1 MFNPFKR
8 KKDDTLATA
17 APIAPFRFNSGL
29 LVKNGELSFI
39 RGTAYDPSTETPVG
53 AWGEVVIDGV
63 EHYTSISL
71 NGFTGKIEKAP
82 AMALAQAMEM
92 AKIKDAA
99 ELSAYIKATIKH
111 SR

>member
-1 MFNPFKR
+1 MFNLFK
-8 KKDDTLATA
+8 KAKDTTVAPTTA
-17 APIAPFRFNSGL
+17 AFHFNSGL
-29 LVKNGELSFI
+29 IVKNGEVSLI

-63 EHYTSISL
+63 EYYTSISL

-82 AMALAQAMEM
+82 AMALAQATDM
-92 AKIKDAA
+92 AKIKNAG